1 MAPRIDQLQSSI
13 QRVEIIFSIW
23 RSAASEGLEIAPDK
37 QSAKPSPPKLLPL
50 KIIILLSQLDLC
62 DDYLKSLER
71 FTSRTTQLFFSMI
84 KTEICINSPESA
96 VAAQKAGAD
105 RVELCANLLEG
116 GTTPSIGA
124 VQTARSRVDIGLHVI
139 VRPRGG
145 DFLFNDFEVE
155 TMKQDI
161 DAMKQI
167 GVDGIVIG
175 SLTQDGEIDIQQTR
189 ALVERARPLSVT
201 FHRAFDMCHDPIQSL
216 ESLIDLGVDRLL
228 TSGQEESVIE
238 GIDLIKEL
246 QEKANDRIIIMPGG
260 GITPRNLKKLVDY
273 TGVKE
278 VHFAAMK
285 TVPSEMVFRNDRVYM
300 GGTLRPPEYES
311 QVADENVIASMR
323 SSLQ

>member
-1 MAPRIDQLQSSI
+1 
-13 QRVEIIFSIW
+13 
-23 RSAASEGLEIAPDK
+23 
-37 QSAKPSPPKLLPL
+37 
-50 KIIILLSQLDLC
+50 
-62 DDYLKSLER
+62 
-71 FTSRTTQLFFSMI
+71 MI

-96 VAAQKAGAD
+96 VAAQNAGAD

-124 VQTARSRVDIGLHVI
+124 VQTARSRVNIGLHVI

-145 DFLFNDFEVE
+145 DFLFNDFEIE

-161 DAMKQI
+161 EAMKQI
-167 GVDGIVIG
+167 GVDGIVLG
-175 SLTQDGEIDIQQTR
+175 SLTQDGEIDVPQTR
-189 ALVERARPLSVT
+189 ALIERARPLSVT

-216 ESLIDLGVDRLL
+216 ETLIELGVDRLL

-238 GIDLIKEL
+238 GIDLIREL
-246 QEKANDRIIIMPGG
+246 QQRAKDRIIIMPGG
-260 GITPRNLKKLVDY
+260 GITPRNLTKLVEY

-285 TVPSEMVFRNDRVYM
+285 TVSSEMVFRNDRVYM

-311 QVADENVIASMR
+311 QVADEKVIATMR
-323 SSLQ
+323 TSLQS